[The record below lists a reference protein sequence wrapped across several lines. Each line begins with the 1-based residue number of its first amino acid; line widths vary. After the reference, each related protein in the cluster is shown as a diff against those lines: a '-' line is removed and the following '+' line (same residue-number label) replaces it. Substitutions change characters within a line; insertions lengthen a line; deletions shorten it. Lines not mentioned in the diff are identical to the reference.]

1 MEPLTDMTRSG
12 ITAYITRMWCTIL
25 DIDAVGRYDN
35 FFDLGGTSFQLLMV
49 KDRLDTELGVTTELI
64 SFFRHPTV
72 AELAD
77 YLYGKTR

>member
-1 MEPLTDMTRSG
+1 MEPLTDMTHPG
-12 ITAYITRMWCTIL
+12 ITAYVTRMWCTIL
-25 DIDAVGRYDN
+25 DVDAVGPDDS

-49 KDRLDTELGVTTELI
+49 KDRLDTELGITTELT

>member
-1 MEPLTDMTRSG
+1 MEPLTDMTCPG
-12 ITAYITRMWCTIL
+12 ITAYVTGMWCAIL
-25 DIDAVGRYDN
+25 DVAAVGPDDN

-49 KDRLDTELGVTTELI
+49 KDRLDTELGITTDLI

>member
-1 MEPLTDMTRSG
+1 MEPLTDTTCAG
-12 ITAYITRMWCTIL
+12 ITAYLTRMWCTIL
-25 DIDAVGRYDN
+25 DLDAVDPDDN

-49 KDRLDTELGVTTELI
+49 KDRLDTELGITTELM

-77 YLYGKTR
+77 YLYGRTR